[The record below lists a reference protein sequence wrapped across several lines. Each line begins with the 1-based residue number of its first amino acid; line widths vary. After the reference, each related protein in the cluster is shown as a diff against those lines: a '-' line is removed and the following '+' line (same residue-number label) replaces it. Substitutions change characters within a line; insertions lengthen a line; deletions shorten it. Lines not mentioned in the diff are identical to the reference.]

1 MVTSWYCWEQDSLI
15 IQIRLQ
21 PRASRDEIIGP
32 YGNQLKI
39 RITAPPIEGRANT
52 HLIQFLAK
60 SFQINK
66 NKVHLLSGTTS
77 RDKRVRIEK
86 PAKLLLGMDSSP
98 PRSDAR

>member
-1 MVTSWYCWEQDSLI
+1 MATSWYCWEQDSLI

-21 PRASRDEIIGP
+21 PGASRDEIIGP

-39 RITAPPIEGRANT
+39 RITAPPIEGKANA
-52 HLIQFLAK
+52 HLIRLLAK
-60 SFQINK
+60 SFQISK

-86 PAKLLLGMDSSP
+86 PTKLLLDMDSSP
-98 PRSDAR
+98 PRADAR